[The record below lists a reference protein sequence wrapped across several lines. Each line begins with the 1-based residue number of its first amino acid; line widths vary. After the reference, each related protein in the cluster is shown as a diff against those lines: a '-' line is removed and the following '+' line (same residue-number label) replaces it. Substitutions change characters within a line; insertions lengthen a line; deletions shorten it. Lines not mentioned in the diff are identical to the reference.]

1 MIVDVILRWN
11 KIDTRFWAE
20 ALSLRV
26 KFWFKVRL
34 RLTVTVSKIYLSKN
48 PFDINKNCP
57 KNPALAKIAQN

>member
-1 MIVDVILRWN
+1 MIVDIILRWSQ
-11 KIDTRFWAE
+11 IDTRFWAE

-26 KFWFKVRL
+26 KFWFTVRL
-34 RLTVTVSKIYLSKN
+34 RLRVTVSKIDLSKN